1 MPNQSVHAPLPEAS
15 MIVGVHLKSTCV
27 QANKLD
33 EREILV
39 FLLLFGQIDN
49 IYKVEQNSTYCLL
62 EGGLK
67 VNY

>member
-1 MPNQSVHAPLPEAS
+1 MANQSVHAPLPEAS
-15 MIVGVHLKSTCV
+15 MLVGIHLKSTCV

-33 EREILV
+33 QGEILV

-49 IYKVEQNSTYCLL
+49 IYTYCLL